1 MWVLSLCSGLGGQCE
16 AFVQHPLWEVVRIEN
31 NPILADV
38 PHTRLLDVNHWLD
51 WLPGLVLEMGC
62 NPSLIIAAPDCTEFS
77 RGYSSPREIARR
89 EGWDFNP
96 DMELFESCVDII
108 EYISPPFWVLENVV
122 GSIPDFSPYIGK
134 PTQIIGPFVLWGAF
148 PYLDLKHKEFKNH
161 KAKADTWSDDPL
173 RKNKKAKWPFD
184 ISQQL
189 LEGVMTQSTLS
200 RWC

>member
-77 RGYSSPREIARR
+77 RGYQYRI
-89 EGWDFNP
+89 DF
-96 DMELFESCVDII
+96 
-108 EYISPPFWVLENVV
+108 
-122 GSIPDFSPYIGK
+122 
-134 PTQIIGPFVLWGAF
+134 
-148 PYLDLKHKEFKNH
+148 
-161 KAKADTWSDDPL
+161 
-173 RKNKKAKWPFD
+173 
-184 ISQQL
+184 
-189 LEGVMTQSTLS
+189 
-200 RWC
+200 